1 MSAAAAFGI
10 NPTNFT
16 AASSEAAGPA
26 NAARGGDAYANLSSD
41 EFLKI
46 MLTELSNQDPFE
58 PNDSQAILEQ
68 LSSLRSIES
77 DLELQEQLG
86 SLVLQ
91 NSIGQAGALIGKH
104 VEGLSTNN
112 DQVSGVVTAVRV
124 VDGKAEL
131 ELDTGYRLPIDRV
144 GTVTNE
150 PAAATTPTAAA
161 PATPAAAELR
171 TAADTAT
178 AGVLDQARSPSL
190 EAVIPAA

>member
-10 NPTNFT
+10 NPTNF
-16 AASSEAAGPA
+16 AAVAAEAAGPSP
-26 NAARGGDAYANLSSD
+26 AARGGDAYANLSSD

-112 DQVSGVVTAVRV
+112 DQVSGIVTAVRV

-150 PAAATTPTAAA
+150 PASVTDQAL
-161 PATPAAAELR
+161 PATPVASLASAKPAAAAVAQLLQE
-171 TAADTAT
+171 AGVTAT
-178 AGVLDQARSPSL
+178 
-190 EAVIPAA
+190 EPAAPTS